1 MSSKEIIKID
11 NLTKVFSLRGKKH
24 PKIAVD
30 KVSLSINEAES
41 ICLIG
46 ESGSGKTTLA
56 RLIIGLLTAEQGD
69 IQYYGEDTRKFTRKE
84 RKNFCRNV
92 QIIFQNPVASLNPLR
107 KVGVIIGDPLKIH
120 SIVPSHKVGSRV
132 EELLEMV
139 GLPRDCGDKYPY
151 EFSGGECQRIYI
163 AKVLGMSPKLL
174 LADEPLSSVDAVISA
189 EILELI
195 CKLLMVDNRAL
206 LMITHDLTIAK
217 RMSRI
222 LYVMRQGRIVEQGNT
237 STLMETPLHPYT
249 TLLINCCLDKSSID
263 DDSLIPINYLE
274 FDYDYNC
281 CKHYN
286 ICDRQSEICTKKR
299 PELVQVADDHLI
311 ACFAYT

>member
-1 MSSKEIIKID
+1 MKSKEIIKID
-11 NLTKVFSLRGKKH
+11 NLTKVFSLRGKKQ

-56 RLIIGLLTAEQGD
+56 RLIIGLLTAEQGN
-69 IQYYGEDTRKFTRKE
+69 IHYCGEDIRKFTRKE

-92 QIIFQNPVASLNPLR
+92 QIIFQNPKASLNPLR
-107 KVGVIIGDPLKIH
+107 RVGDIIGDPLKIH
-120 SIVPSHKVGSRV
+120 SIVPSHEIDNRV

-139 GLPRDCGDKYPY
+139 GLPRNCGNKYSY

-163 AKVLGMSPKLL
+163 AKVLGMSPQLL
-174 LADEPLSSVDAVISA
+174 LADEPLSSVDVVISA

-195 CKLLMVDNRAL
+195 CELLLVNNRTL

-222 LYVMRQGRIVEQGNT
+222 LYVMHQGRIVEQGQT
-237 STLMETPLHPYT
+237 STLMETPLHPYN

-263 DDSLIPINYLE
+263 NDSLIPNNYLE
-274 FDYDYNC
+274 FDYNYNC

-286 ICDRQSEICTKKR
+286 ICDKRSEICNKKR
-299 PELVQVADDHLI
+299 PELIQVADDHLI
-311 ACFAYT
+311 ACFAYN